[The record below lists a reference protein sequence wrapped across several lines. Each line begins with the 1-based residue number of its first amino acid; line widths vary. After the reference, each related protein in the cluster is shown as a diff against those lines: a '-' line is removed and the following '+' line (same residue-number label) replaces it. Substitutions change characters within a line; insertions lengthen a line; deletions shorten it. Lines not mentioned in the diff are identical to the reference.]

1 MGPADSDA
9 PDGPP
14 GLPTGPHP
22 VIGPRTVRM
31 PGWPGPALIVAGAL
45 LAVGALVAGSMIA
58 AGGLRVSNPT
68 GVLAVAVIGAVAF
81 TAGLVYV
88 AVHQIRVRRFLAP
101 ERYRGPSI
109 LALVV
114 LTLVL
119 ANVLSLPFAEDAAA
133 LVLGQG
139 QLSTLGAI
147 VLLVSTQAALL
158 FVTWAFVHVPRALVG
173 LPRFPGADVGRS
185 ILLGLLWG
193 AGAWLA
199 ASVLANA
206 IALAL
211 EAVGIEP
218 EPAAAERALAM
229 LDPFLLVV
237 PIVVL
242 APIAEEI
249 FFRGVVFN
257 ALRREST
264 RRWAYLGSALLFSVI
279 HLSPVTLVPIFL
291 LGLLLARVYERTGS
305 LVAPIVLHATFNGLS
320 VALALLARYEVI
332 RLPV

>member
-1 MGPADSDA
+1 MDPAPRDRS
-9 PDGPP
+9 P

-22 VIGPRTVRM
+22 VIGPSTIRM

-45 LAVGALVAGSMIA
+45 LALGALVLGSMIA
-58 AGGLRVSNPT
+58 AGGLRVANPT
-68 GVLAVAVIGAVAF
+68 GVLVIGIVGAVAF

-88 AVHQIRVRRFLAP
+88 AIRQIRVRRVLPP

-109 LALVV
+109 LALVA

-119 ANVLSLPFAEDAAA
+119 ANVVSLPFAEDAAA

-139 QLSTLGAI
+139 QLSTLGTI
-147 VLLVSTQAALL
+147 VLLVSTQAALV
-158 FVTWAFVHVPRALVG
+158 FVTWAFVHLPRALAG
-173 LPRFPGADVGRS
+173 LPRFPGADAGRS
-185 ILLGLLWG
+185 VRLGLLWG
-193 AGAWLA
+193 LGAWLG
-199 ASVLANA
+199 ASLLANG
-206 IALAL
+206 IALVL
-211 EAVGIEP
+211 EAFGIEP
-218 EPAAAERALAM
+218 DLGAAERALAM
-229 LDPFLLVV
+229 LDPWLLVI
-237 PIVVL
+237 PIVVI
-242 APIAEEI
+242 APIAEEV

-257 ALRREST
+257 ALRREAT

-291 LGLLLARVYERTGS
+291 LGLVLARVYERTGS
-305 LVAPIVLHATFNGLS
+305 LLAPIVLHATFNGLS